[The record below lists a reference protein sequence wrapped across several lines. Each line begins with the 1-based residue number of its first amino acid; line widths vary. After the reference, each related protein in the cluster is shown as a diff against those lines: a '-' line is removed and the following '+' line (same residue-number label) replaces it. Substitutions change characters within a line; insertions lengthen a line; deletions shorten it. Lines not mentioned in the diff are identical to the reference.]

1 VRLTTL
7 HRDGAPPRK
16 RGALSSLVAFGLL
29 AASLTTGS
37 VLAAPT
43 VAEAATAP
51 TGPAWTC
58 SANGYLFQQGPGGST
73 IQQVDLVSGESTVI
87 ATPPTGVNAVGY
99 NTLDNYMYGINNG
112 NVVAVAQD
120 GTSTII
126 GNPGLDPNVGYQVGD
141 FDDAGHL
148 WVTQGGA
155 GGIQNYYEIDLS
167 DQSSATYNTIIK
179 SGTTSRPAGLP
190 SLPSDW
196 VFVNDAFYGL
206 VGPGTGTGAAQLVR
220 FDPNAGTWT
229 VQATIAATAGQDR
242 VYGAGY
248 ADAQGYLYFSNNT
261 SGEIFRV
268 DPRTN
273 TGIDLAAGPAAAGN
287 DGARC
292 ADAEIPTISVQKTV
306 DGRAAAAD
314 QFTVAL
320 QDTDASVLTS
330 ATTTGANTTA
340 TSTNWPVSQGRTY
353 TITDAMA
360 AGSTNSIAAYTPTIV
375 CTDTVTGAAQTVG
388 GDAGTWTFRVPG
400 ANPYLCNV
408 TNTAKEPSLAVSKT
422 VDKTTANTGDKVTY
436 TVTVR
441 NTGNVA
447 YTADDP
453 ATFTDDLSGV
463 TDDAT
468 YDNDASTGATV
479 NGNTLSWAGPLA
491 VGATATVTY
500 SFTVNT
506 PDTGDH
512 LLKNVVT
519 PPPGSVCD
527 PDPEGCEPPPVRVRD
542 FTVAKSVDKT
552 SVAPGEK
559 VTYTVTVKNTGQADY
574 TTENPASFKDDFSAV
589 ADDAAFNNDASNGA
603 TVDGNTLS
611 WSGPLAVGA
620 TTTVTYSF
628 TVNDP
633 DTGDQLL
640 RNAIT
645 TPGGC
650 APNACVT
657 ETPVRSFTV
666 TKAVDTDTAAPG
678 QKVTYTVTVKN
689 TGTSAYTAD
698 TPASF
703 TDDLSKVADD
713 ATYNKDASNGAKVD
727 GNTLSWSGPL
737 AVGATT
743 TVTYSFTVNTPDTG
757 DHDLGN
763 SVVPGDSG
771 KCVGACHT
779 TTLVPEYTVSKAVDK
794 TSVTPGE
801 KVTWTITVTNTGK
814 VDYTTANP
822 ANFTD
827 DLTEV
832 TDDATYNGDATNGA
846 EVSGNTL
853 TWSGP
858 LAVGKTTTVTYSFT
872 VKNPNPGDEKLRN
885 VVDPGPGTGIC
896 LTDDSCVTNTTITTH
911 TITPGGPAPAGPIVS
926 TGGTT
931 AGPLWPMFAGAG
943 TALAVLMAL
952 LTAAVIRRRNS
963 DSV

>member
-43 VAEAATAP
+43 AAEAAP
-51 TGPAWTC
+51 DGPAWTC
-58 SANGYLFQQGPGGST
+58 SANGYLFQTPNGST
-73 IQQVDLVSGESTVI
+73 NSIYQVDLV
-87 ATPPTGVNAVGY
+87 TGQSSQIGSMADSVNATGY
-99 NTLDNYMYGINNG
+99 NQTDNYVYGWD
-112 NVVAVAQD
+112 VDASRPATVASD
-120 GTSTII
+120 GTLTPLAMPAGIPAGTNFVI
-126 GNPGLDPNVGYQVGD
+126 GDVDPS
-141 FDDAGHL
+141 GHY
-148 WVTQGGA
+148 WVTSTSGA
-155 GGIQNYYEIDLS
+155 WYEIDYAAG
-167 DQSSATYNTIIK
+167 SSTYGQVLN
-179 SGTTSRPAGLP
+179 SGTA
-190 SLPSDW
+190 SLTGTNFGSIRDW
-196 VFVNDAFYGL
+196 VFVDGALYG
-206 VGPGTGTGAAQLVR
+206 VTTSQQLVA
-220 FDPNAGTWT
+220 FDTTTHRIRNVAALPGLPAGNS
-229 VQATIAATAGQDR
+229 
-242 VYGAGY
+242 YGAGY

-261 SGEIFRV
+261 TGEIYRI
-268 DPRTN
+268 DPTD
-273 TGIDLAAGPAAAGN
+273 GSLIDLSSGPASAGN

-292 ADAEIPTISVQKTV
+292 SAAGIPTITVQKTV
-306 DGRAAAAD
+306 NGRAAAAD

-320 QDTDASVLTS
+320 QDTDASTLTS

-340 TSTNWPVSQGRTY
+340 TSVDWPVSQGRTY

-360 AGSTNSIAAYTPTIV
+360 AGSTNTLAAYTPTIV
-375 CTDTVTGAAQTVG
+375 CTDTATGAAQTVG
-388 GDAGTWTFRVPG
+388 GTTGTWTFRVPG
-400 ANPYLCNV
+400 ANPYLCDV
-408 TNTAKEPSLAVSKT
+408 TNTAKNASLALTKT
-422 VDKTTANTGDKVTY
+422 VDKASAKPGDKVTY

-441 NTGNVA
+441 NTGDVA
-447 YTADDP
+447 YSAENP
-453 ATFTDDLSGV
+453 ATFTDDLSKV

-468 YDNDASTGATV
+468 YDNDASNGATV
-479 NGNTLSWAGPLA
+479 AGNTLSWSGPLA
-491 VGATATVTY
+491 VGATTTVTY

-512 LLKNVVT
+512 NLGNVVT
-519 PPPGSVCD
+519 TPGGC
-527 PDPEGCEPPPVRVRD
+527 PDPAACLTNTPVED
-542 FTVAKSVDKT
+542 FSVSKSVDKT
-552 SVAPGEK
+552 SVAPGEEL
-559 VTYTVTVKNTGQADY
+559 TYTVTVKNTGQVDY
-574 TTENPASFKDDFSAV
+574 TAEKPASFTDDFSGV
-589 ADDAAFNNDASNGA
+589 ADDATYNKDASNGA
-603 TVDGNTLS
+603 TVDGTTLS

-633 DTGDQLL
+633 DTGDQVL
-640 RNAIT
+640 RNAVT

-650 APNACVT
+650 APNACET
-657 ETPVRSFTV
+657 TTPVRSFTV
-666 TKAVDTDTAAPG
+666 TKSVDAATAAPG

-689 TGTSAYTAD
+689 TGQLDYTAQE
-698 TPASF
+698 PASF
-703 TDDLSKVADD
+703 TDDLSEVADD
-713 ATYNKDASNGAKVD
+713 ATYGEDASNGATVD
-727 GNTLSWSGPL
+727 GNTLTWSGPL

-822 ANFTD
+822 AKFTD
-827 DLTEV
+827 DLTQV
-832 TDDATYNGDATNGA
+832 TDDATYNRDASNGA
-846 EVSGNTL
+846 EVDGNTL

-885 VVDPGPGTGIC
+885 VVDPGPGTGVC
-896 LTDDSCVTNTTITTH
+896 ATDTSCITNTTVTTKH
-911 TITPGGPAPAGPIVS
+911 ITPGGSAPVGPVVS
-926 TGGTT
+926 TGGT
-931 AGPLWPMFAGAG
+931 AVGPLWPMFAGAG

-952 LTAAVIRRRNS
+952 LTAAVIRRRNG